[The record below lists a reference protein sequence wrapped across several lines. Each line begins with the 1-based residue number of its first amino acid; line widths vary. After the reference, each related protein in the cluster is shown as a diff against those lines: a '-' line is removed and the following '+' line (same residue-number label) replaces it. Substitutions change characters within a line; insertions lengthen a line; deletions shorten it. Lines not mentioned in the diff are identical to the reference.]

1 MRTSQKTTANNPG
14 SDPLY
19 SRSLGTGMSAVERT
33 CAWKNCVW
41 NMEWKCRRDKD
52 GFSGLAAVDWTVTA

>member
-1 MRTSQKTTANNPG
+1 
-14 SDPLY
+14 
-19 SRSLGTGMSAVERT
+19 MSAVERT